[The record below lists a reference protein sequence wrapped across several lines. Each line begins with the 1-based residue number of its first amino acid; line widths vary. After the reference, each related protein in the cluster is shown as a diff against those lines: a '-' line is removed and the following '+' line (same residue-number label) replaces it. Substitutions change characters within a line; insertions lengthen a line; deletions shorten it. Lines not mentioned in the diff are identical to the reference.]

1 MTTSTPTSIARS
13 LLRSLQRIP
22 LALGLLAGMAA
33 GVCGTVAA
41 QTPWPQKQ
49 PINFVVPYAP
59 GGGADIVARLVANKM
74 GPLLGQTIVVQN
86 RAGASG
92 QIAAGYVANAPADGY
107 TVLIDATAFLTN
119 KYLSAKLRYD
129 PEADF
134 TPIGVLARFPL
145 IAVAT
150 QNYEAKTL
158 RELIALAK
166 AQPGQVSVASAGAG
180 TVQDLAARMF
190 MRRAKVELNIIPYK
204 GGGQAMIDVIS
215 GQVPL
220 LFGNGASA
228 ITHVKT
234 GTLRA
239 LAVTGQ
245 KRLAALPNVPTLDE
259 LGIKGVELYEWN
271 GMFVPA
277 GTPPDIVARFSDAL
291 VKTLDQPEVSKQ
303 ISDLGGERLPG
314 GRAGANQFLKQQAI
328 VLRKVIQ
335 DENIKT
341 SE

>member
-1 MTTSTPTSIARS
+1 MTTSTCTSISTS
-13 LLRSLQRIP
+13 LLRSLKRIP
-22 LALGLLAGMAA
+22 LALGLLASIAASVPGTAA
-33 GVCGTVAA
+33 G
-41 QTPWPQKQ
+41 QTLWPQKQ
-49 PINFVVPYAP
+49 PITFVVSYAA
-59 GGGADIVARLVANKM
+59 GGGADIIARLVANKM

-119 KYLSAKLRYD
+119 KYLSASLRYD
-129 PEADF
+129 PETAF
-134 TPIGVLARFPL
+134 TPVGVLARFPL
-145 IAVAT
+145 IAVVA

-158 RELIALAK
+158 PDLITLAK
-166 AQPGQVSVASAGAG
+166 AQPGKVSVASAGVG

-190 MRRAKVELNIIPYK
+190 MRRANVQLNDIPYK

-228 ITHVKT
+228 ITYVNS

-245 KRLAALPNVPTLDE
+245 KRLAALSNVPTLDE
-259 LGIKGVELYEWN
+259 LGIKGVDLYEWN
-271 GMFVPA
+271 GMYVAA
-277 GTPPDIVARFSDAL
+277 GTPPDIVAKFSDAL
-291 VKTLDQPEVSKQ
+291 IKSLDQPDVNKK
-303 ISDLGGERLPG
+303 ITDLGGERLPG
-314 GRAGANQFLKQQAI
+314 GRAGASEFIKQQAV
-328 VLRKVIQ
+328 VLRNIIQ
-335 DENIKT
+335 DENIKAT
-341 SE
+341 E